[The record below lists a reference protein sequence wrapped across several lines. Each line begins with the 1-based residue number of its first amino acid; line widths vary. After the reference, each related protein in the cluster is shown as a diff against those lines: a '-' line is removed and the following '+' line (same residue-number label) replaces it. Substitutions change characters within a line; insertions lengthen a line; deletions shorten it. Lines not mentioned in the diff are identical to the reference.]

1 MIFNNIYYRS
11 SPNQWQ
17 IGIFDIYKIQ
27 FIIVKAAN
35 NYFIEL
41 NLYPKNNTKRLTAV
55 IDIYTIALNEWDLR
69 KLVSYSK
76 IINTV
81 RYCIEK
87 YQTQSLFIFTD
98 SGLYYGREAVIRS
111 QEVDLK

>member
-1 MIFNNIYYRS
+1 MIFKNIYYRS

-27 FIIVKAAN
+27 FIIVKAAS

-41 NLYPKNNTKRLTAV
+41 NLYPKNNTKWFVAI

-69 KLVSYSK
+69 KLISNSK
-76 IINTV
+76 IINAV
-81 RYCIEK
+81 KYCVEK

-98 SGLYYGREAVIRS
+98 SGISYGREAVIRS